1 MAWTDFYMQSTGND
15 LNAGSTNAD
24 SAVYTST
31 GGNFDGTSVF
41 TPTDGSTPSS
51 LVNVNDWVSLYNT
64 GDTVTRCV
72 AQVTAVGAGVN
83 GTITVSTTVKF
94 GTVPTSNSGS
104 RALKAGGAWASL
116 AMTGSSAALNTGTA
130 PLSTRINVKA
140 GTYAGTSTSRTWGL
154 AGSATVGLWV
164 RGYKTSIGDQD
175 TNNLAVAGTDIPSF
189 TFTTGQLTFG
199 SLHVTFSNIDITGA
213 AVAGSGQCILNAS
226 GGILTFYG
234 CRFTCTGAN
243 ANSAAFTISSGGNVN
258 LFLRCWFKATSSATQ
273 VVNNAGTYD
282 VFRNC
287 TITGG
292 GIGINN
298 TTLPCTIAYCVF
310 DSQGSDA
317 VKTSSQLYMTNCSV
331 YNPTGNGVNI
341 STISSSGAII
351 TNCYFDS
358 CSQAGKAGINNTSGA
373 NGDLI
378 KCIANAFFN
387 CTANISNV
395 TESLFFFDNGT
406 LASSAFQTPGSQDF
420 SIKVIGQAIGNPSG
434 FETVSLYK
442 GYEDVGACQ
451 HLATGGPTGQIL
463 RVVGQHFMAG

>member
-24 SAVYTST
+24 AAVYTST

-51 LVNVNDWVSLYNT
+51 FINVNDWVSLYNT

-83 GTITVSTTVKF
+83 GTVTVSTTIKF
-94 GTVPTSNSGS
+94 GTMPTSNSGS

-116 AMTGSSAALNTGTA
+116 AMTGSSAALNTGTV

-140 GTYAGTSTSRTWGL
+140 GTFSNTTTNRTFAL
-154 AGSATVGLWV
+154 SGSATLRLWF

-175 TNNLAVAGTDIPSF
+175 GNNLAVAGTDIPTWTWS
-189 TFTTGQLTFG
+189 TGALTISG
-199 SLHVTFSNIDITGA
+199 SRMLFSNIDFTGA
-213 AVAGSGQCILNAS
+213 TVASAFLTCSS
-226 GGILTFYG
+226 GGYVTFSQ
-234 CRFTCTGAN
+234 CRVTCTGAN
-243 ANSAAFTISSGGNVN
+243 ANSTAVSLASGSNAHV
-258 LFLRCWFKATSSATQ
+258 FLRCWIKATGSATQ
-273 VVNNAGTYD
+273 VVTAASTYAH
-282 VFRNC
+282 FRNC

-298 TTLPCTIAYCVF
+298 SQTPFTISNCVF

-317 VKTSSQLYMTNCSV
+317 VKTTSQLTMINCSV

-341 STISSSGAII
+341 ATVSGNGTHIV
-351 TNCYFDS
+351 NCYFDS
-358 CSQAGKAGINNTSGA
+358 VAQASKAGINNTSGT
-373 NGDLI
+373 NSDLI
-378 KCIANAFFN
+378 YCTGNAFFN
-387 CTANISNV
+387 CTANINNV

-406 LASSAFQTPGSQDF
+406 LGSSAFANPSGQDF
-420 SIKVIGQAIGNPSG
+420 SIKVVGQAIGNPSA

-451 HLATGGPTGQIL
+451 HPATGGPTGQIL